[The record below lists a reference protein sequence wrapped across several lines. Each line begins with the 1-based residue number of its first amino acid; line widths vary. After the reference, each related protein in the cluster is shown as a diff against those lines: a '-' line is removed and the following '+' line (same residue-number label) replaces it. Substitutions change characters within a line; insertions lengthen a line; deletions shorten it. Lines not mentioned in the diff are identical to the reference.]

1 MRSMYFPLYLVS
13 LLLFSSIVHNVKYN
27 LWLNWE
33 RQYTQDIPLV
43 TWKNYILTLLYHHK
57 WHQKFGPTSAPSV
70 LVMSVM
76 WLRCKMLFDTIWNI
90 VKISIIKNFYSTYYY
105 CVFVLVEVDKPTDRS
120 THVGSEDNVQWLAE
134 VFLPLLDL
142 GSKCG
147 LSGLH
152 NRSFYLLSHFTTSL
166 SMFL

>member
-1 MRSMYFPLYLVS
+1 MYFPLYLVS
-13 LLLFSSIVHNVKYN
+13 PLLFSSIVHNVKYN

-33 RQYTQDIPLV
+33 RQYTQDTPLV
-43 TWKNYILTLLYHHK
+43 TWKNYINFALSSQMASEVWTYHCSFSFSDERHVVEMQNVIWYYLK
-57 WHQKFGPTSAPSV
+57 HCKNIHHQKF
-70 LVMSVM
+70 
-76 WLRCKMLFDTIWNI
+76 LFNLLLLCI
-90 VKISIIKNFYSTYYY
+90 Y
-105 CVFVLVEVDKPTDRS
+105 KPTDRS
-120 THVGSEDNVQWLAE
+120 THVGSEDNVQYLAE